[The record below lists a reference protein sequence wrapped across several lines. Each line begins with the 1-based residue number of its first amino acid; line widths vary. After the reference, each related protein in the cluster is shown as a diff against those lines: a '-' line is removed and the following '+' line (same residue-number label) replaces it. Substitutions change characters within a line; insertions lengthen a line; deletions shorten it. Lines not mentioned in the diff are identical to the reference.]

1 PGLPPQCMG
10 FYQTWRNDLRWIGH
24 EGDLIAFHSLF
35 FVEPKEK
42 LLLFVS
48 YNSAGGGD
56 KPRPEIIN
64 MFSDR
69 YYPSYKTPAI
79 VSLPRYELTA
89 IDGTHETTRR
99 SDSTKLAASNLFE
112 QRSANVDKDGVLQVE
127 DVKDLRGHPIK
138 WKPIARD
145 LWQEV
150 DGQTRVFAIRDDSGK
165 VVRLAYGFPGVQAQ
179 RVPWYANGKFVL
191 SAVGGSLAILLL
203 VVLAVILR
211 IGRRIFLR
219 KRPRP
224 APQPGTRWLP
234 FVTKLAAWV
243 WVGMLTSIF
252 VFFAAAGDDLN
263 PPTPAWDKWFYLV
276 NFVTALALVF
286 SLFAIIS
293 GIRVWRRPELRRITK
308 LKFSLVALACLVL
321 SWFAI
326 HWNIIGP
333 VTRI

>member
-1 PGLPPQCMG
+1 MG
-10 FYQTWRNDLRWIGH
+10 FYQTWRNNLRWIGH

-69 YYPSYKTPAI
+69 YYPSDRKQAF
-79 VSLPRYELTA
+79 VSLTRDELNA
-89 IDGTHETTRR
+89 IEGTYQSTRR
-99 SDSTKLAASNLFE
+99 SDSTKLAAGNLFE
-112 QRSANVDKDGVLQVE
+112 QRSASVDKDGVLHVE
-127 DVKDLRGHPIK
+127 DIKNLRGHPIK
-138 WKPIARD
+138 WKPIAKD
-145 LWQEV
+145 LWEEL
-150 DGQTRVFAIRDDSGK
+150 DGQARLFAIRDDSGK
-165 VVRLAYGFPGVQAQ
+165 VVRIAYTFPGVQAQ
-179 RVPWYANGKFVL
+179 RVAWYENANFVL
-191 SAVGGSLAILLL
+191 SAVGASLGILAL
-203 VVLAVILR
+203 VIIAPILR
-211 IGRRIFLR
+211 AGRRIFLR

-243 WVGMLTSIF
+243 WVGMLLSIF
-252 VFFAAAGDDLN
+252 IFFASKGDDLN
-263 PPTPAWDKWFYLV
+263 PPTPAWDKWLYLV
-276 NFVTALALVF
+276 NIVTALALFLSVF
-286 SLFAIIS
+286 VIVS
-293 GIRVWRRPELRRITK
+293 GIRAWKRSGLRTITRI
-308 LKFSLVALACLVL
+308 KFSLVALACLVL

>member
-1 PGLPPQCMG
+1 
-10 FYQTWRNDLRWIGH
+10 
-24 EGDLIAFHSLF
+24 
-35 FVEPKEK
+35 
-42 LLLFVS
+42 
-48 YNSAGGGD
+48 
-56 KPRPEIIN
+56 
-64 MFSDR
+64 
-69 YYPSYKTPAI
+69 
-79 VSLPRYELTA
+79 
-89 IDGTHETTRR
+89 
-99 SDSTKLAASNLFE
+99 
-112 QRSANVDKDGVLQVE
+112 VE